1 MPWGVN
7 ANEPIA
13 LHGPPAGAV
22 GVVGFVG
29 EVGVL
34 GVPELPLS
42 PPPPHRAA
50 SSTRARSQ
58 ASRWTR
64 KGGRTGHLS
73 YGGCPLPAHGSWFRL
88 QNRPV
93 TPPVLKCSAV
103 GPCRQGPG
111 GDPGSESGPCRRA
124 VDRRRFGG
132 RGRRVPAGGEGRGPA
147 GRLCGWRGALW
158 YDAPHCGRAPERPAC
173 VLRGSARPS
182 VHLRRGAHL

>member
-1 MPWGVN
+1 
-7 ANEPIA
+7 
-13 LHGPPAGAV
+13 
-22 GVVGFVG
+22 
-29 EVGVL
+29 
-34 GVPELPLS
+34 VPELPLS

-50 SSTRARSQ
+50 SNATTRSR

-64 KGGRTGHLS
+64 KGGRTVHLS
-73 YGGCPLPAHGSWFRL
+73 HGGCRLPARGSRVRL
-88 QNRPV
+88 QDRPV
-93 TPPVLKCSAV
+93 TPPVLQCSAA
-103 GPCRQGPG
+103 GSRRQGPG
-111 GDPGSESGPCRRA
+111 GDPGGHPGSESGPCRRA